1 MTDVWGDQNA
11 TRRQLIVDVAGAVVF
26 GLLMLALHVT
36 LGTGAAVAT
45 VLIAIG
51 LALRRVSWRAMS
63 IFAFAGA
70 ISQMVGS
77 NIAYLANIAY
87 AVFFLTLA
95 SHRDLRVRRFGLV
108 AAVVAVLG
116 AATYGALRNEAGADV
131 GGFGTLAAAV
141 GLGSTAAVVCLGGWG
156 WGYVRWQQ
164 RQSVQAKVDAQIEAM
179 ERRRVTELYDIE
191 QERRRIAADMHD
203 VVAHSWAVV
212 AAQSDGARYAL
223 RDNPAGAER
232 ALEVIGETAR
242 TAITDLRTIVAQLR
256 DPALQPS
263 TPGYAQQAE
272 LEERMRSSGMTLELT
287 EQGPRDES
295 PLVALTAHRLLGESL
310 TNALKHG
317 DLSAPVRVTV
327 DWSQGYRLSV
337 TNQVSASAHDEP
349 SGGHGLVGMAERT
362 TVAGGTFSAGREGE
376 LWIVRAHI
384 PAYATAGDT
393 TMTDGDA

>member
-1 MTDVWGDQNA
+1 M
-11 TRRQLIVDVAGAVVF
+11 TRRQVLVDVGAATVF
-26 GLLMLALHVT
+26 GLVMLAIHVS

-45 VLIAIG
+45 VLLAIG
-51 LALRRVSWRAMS
+51 LAFRRVSWLAMS
-63 IFAFAGA
+63 AFAFVGA
-70 ISQMVGS
+70 VAQVVGS
-77 NIAYLANIAY
+77 DIAYLANIAY

-95 SHRDLRVRRFGLV
+95 SHRDARVRRFGLV
-108 AAVVAVLG
+108 AAVVAVIG
-116 AATYGALRNEAGADV
+116 AATYGAFRNGAGEDI

-164 RQSVQAKVDAQIEAM
+164 RQSVQARVDAQIEAV

-223 RDNPAGAER
+223 RENPAGAER

-242 TAITDLRTIVAQLR
+242 SAITDLRTIVAQLR

-272 LEERMRSSGMTLELT
+272 LEERMRSSGMTLELSET
-287 EQGPRDES
+287 GARDES

-317 DLSAPVRVTV
+317 DLSAPVRVAI
-327 DWSQGYRLSV
+327 DWSDGYRLHV
-337 TNQVSASAHDEP
+337 TNHVDASATDEP

-362 TVAGGTFSAGREGE
+362 TVAGGTFSAGREGDRWE
-376 LWIVRAHI
+376 VNAHI
-384 PAYATAGDT
+384 PAYPIAVDP
-393 TMTDGDA
+393 TMTEGDA

>member
-1 MTDVWGDQNA
+1 MTDVWGDQRA
-11 TRRQLIVDVAGAVVF
+11 TRRQLILDIAGATLF
-26 GLLMLALHVT
+26 GLVMLAVHVS
-36 LGTGAAVAT
+36 LGTGAAAAT

-51 LALRRVSWRAMS
+51 LALRRVSWQAMS
-63 IFAFAGA
+63 AFAFVGA
-70 ISQMVGS
+70 VSQMAGS
-77 NIAYLANIAY
+77 NIAYLANVAY

-95 SHRDLRVRRFGLV
+95 SHRDLRVRRFGLA

-131 GGFGTLAAAV
+131 GGFGTVAAAV

-164 RQSVQAKVDAQIEAM
+164 RQSVQARVDAQLEAV
-179 ERRRVTELYDIE
+179 ERRRVTELYDLE

-223 RDNPAGAER
+223 QDSPAGAER

-287 EQGPRDES
+287 ETGTRDDS

-317 DLSAPVRVTV
+317 DLSTPVRVGV
-327 DWSQGYRLSV
+327 DWTDGYRLSV
-337 TNQVSASAHDEP
+337 TNHMNASAPDHP

-362 TVAGGTFSAGREGE
+362 TVAGGTFSAGREGDN
-376 LWIVRAHI
+376 WIVNAHI
-384 PAYATAGDT
+384 PAYATAAEPT
-393 TMTDGDA
+393 TTDGDV